1 MAGNNWP
8 LRGQKLTAWEGG
20 TRVVAF
26 VSGGFVP
33 EDLREA
39 HHGRRRRLRFSGA
52 LTPAGPREPRGAARP
67 SGAPRLGL
75 RLYL

>member
-33 EDLREA
+33 EDLRGTTNSA
-39 HHGRRRRLRFSGA
+39 PMHIA
-52 LTPAGPREPRGAARP
+52 DCAPQPA
-67 SGAPRLGL
+67 
-75 RLYL
+75 